1 MAVSGHNGNNETLIG
16 VSNSIGLT
24 LFDENSNISS
34 STLISNKLVD
44 ILGESNKELNDLEKS
59 FLLKSLINFKK
70 EFSQEQKIYLKNYL
84 IEKIEKKSD

>member
-1 MAVSGHNGNNETLIG
+1 LYFKNG
-16 VSNSIGLT
+16 
-24 LFDENSNISS
+24 LFDENSNTSS

>member
-1 MAVSGHNGNNETLIG
+1 LYFKNG
-16 VSNSIGLT
+16 

>member
-1 MAVSGHNGNNETLIG
+1 MYFKNG
-16 VSNSIGLT
+16 